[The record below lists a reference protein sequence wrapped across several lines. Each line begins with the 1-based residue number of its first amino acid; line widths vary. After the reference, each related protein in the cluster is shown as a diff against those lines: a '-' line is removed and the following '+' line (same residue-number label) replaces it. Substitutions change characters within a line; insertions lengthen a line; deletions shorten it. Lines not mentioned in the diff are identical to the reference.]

1 MQSSPPH
8 ATDMTR
14 QPAIR
19 SITGLRSSGQNRQFQ
34 EDFQYLV
41 LDLSATQSLA
51 LRRSTCV
58 EIVKKI
64 MSVDEEESEGE
75 ENGRNGAT
83 GLAPPK
89 LSLLTPFLR
98 QIKKDDLARTLW
110 LQLRQAEAGSGKDEV
125 LDLSLALI
133 CAKIVHCDKGLAL
146 VLCKETGFSTCMAC
160 LMGTPS
166 GRVTLQDKT
175 GLKCLKTLKEFVRSG
190 TRARATEGPLIAA
203 VILEVVSALAD
214 LPDLPLRIG
223 QVGPDVTSIASQM
236 WCLISAQ
243 AQLAARHSICDSMED
258 LDHHPLDLIAQT
270 FVNCASQVGSA
281 DDPHPVTSPTDLI
294 TLLRCYARS
303 CDQRSEE
310 RQLEPV
316 CSLLR
321 MTVALAASERCNWV
335 AGLVNAEGTVEVL
348 LQLASQ
354 SASMVASTTCEESQS
369 GGLDLLTLALAL
381 LTDLLVKEP
390 GRVRSLVLAASV
402 PTKPVLLL
410 AQVLQQQRRKEALD
424 AGAGYLAGSLAVV
437 LALLVV
443 GKEAEGGKAV
453 QTEVMAQLVAG
464 LQSDSV
470 QTALGILVVTLD
482 EFVAVMQVVSKT
494 FHRLGRASAHA
505 DEAAE
510 DEGFFARLSSA
521 LALLLSMVD
530 G

>member
-1 MQSSPPH
+1 MQSSLH

-19 SITGLRSSGQNRQFQ
+19 SITGLRFSGQNRQFQ

-41 LDLSATQSLA
+41 LDLSAAQSLA

-58 EIVKKI
+58 EIVKKVL
-64 MSVDEEESEGE
+64 SVDEEESEGE
-75 ENGRNGAT
+75 ENGSNGAT
-83 GLAPPK
+83 WLAPPK
-89 LSLLTPFLR
+89 LSLLTSFLR
-98 QIKKDDLARTLW
+98 QIKMTDLARMLW

-125 LDLSLALI
+125 LDLALALI

-146 VLCKETGFSTCMAC
+146 VLCKETGFSTCMARM
-160 LMGTPS
+160 MGTPS
-166 GRVTLQDKT
+166 GRVSLGDKT
-175 GLKCLKTLKEFVRSG
+175 GLKCLETLKQFAHSD
-190 TRARATEGPLIAA
+190 TRARAGGGALIATL
-203 VILEVVSALAD
+203 VLEVVYTLAD
-214 LPDLPLRIG
+214 LPDLAFWIG
-223 QVGPDVTSIASQM
+223 RVRPDVISIASQM
-236 WCLISAQ
+236 WCLISTQ
-243 AQLAARHSICDSMED
+243 AELVASHSICDSTEIP
-258 LDHHPLDLIAQT
+258 DHHSLDLIAQT
-270 FVNCASQVGSA
+270 FVNCASQIGSA
-281 DDPHPVTSPTDLI
+281 DDPHPVTSPANLVA
-294 TLLRCYARS
+294 LLRWYARS
-303 CDQRSEE
+303 CDRGSEE
-310 RQLEPV
+310 RQLESV

-321 MTVALAASERCNWV
+321 MTIALAASERCNWT

-348 LQLASQ
+348 LQLASH
-354 SASMVASTTCEESQS
+354 SASKMANTTCKERQS

-390 GRVRSLVLAASV
+390 RRVRSLVLVASV
-402 PTKPVLLL
+402 PTKPVHLL
-410 AQVLQQQRRKEALD
+410 AQVLQQQRSREALD

-453 QTEVMAQLVAG
+453 QTEVMAQLKAG

-470 QTALGILVVTLD
+470 RTGLGILIATLD
-482 EFVAVMQVVSKT
+482 EFAAMMQVVSKT

-521 LALLLSMVD
+521 LALLLSTMD
-530 G
+530 S